1 MTKDDVLGLARN
13 LETVKLDE
21 ALCALAA
28 RTLREQQMFIE
39 GVIADAVRLQAE
51 NEALRK
57 ALDRIAALDPSV
69 DSDQGWNEW
78 GEADC
83 FDKAQEIAKAALK

>member
-1 MTKDDVLGLARN
+1 MNTLQDRLRMLGASHDCDALMHEAAD
-13 LETVKLDE
+13 ELD
-21 ALCALAA
+21 
-28 RTLREQQMFIE
+28 
-39 GVIADAVRLQAE
+39 RLFAE